1 MACEDF
7 WDHLASLRS
16 PRCFCAQGVR
26 RSFLCDGKKKS
37 EIQSGYFLWVH
48 LGVGVYIEMVVEQ
61 IPISWYFMR
70 FHQWSK
76 VMIQG
81 RLQRWMM
88 NLEWFTVWGCQSGCV
103 SFLHMILGYK
113 KLGRCTSEIFKKDR
127 QLQEIYGN
135 MGTNK
140 WTGIK
145 LGVASQ
151 LESG

>member
-16 PRCFCAQGVR
+16 PGCFCAQGVR
-26 RSFLCDGKKKS
+26 RSFLCDEKKS